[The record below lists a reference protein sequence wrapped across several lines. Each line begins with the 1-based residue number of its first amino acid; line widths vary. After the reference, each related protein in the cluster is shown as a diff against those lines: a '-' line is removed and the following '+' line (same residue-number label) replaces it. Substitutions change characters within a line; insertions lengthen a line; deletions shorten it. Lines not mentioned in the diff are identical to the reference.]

1 MSVPVSPKRT
11 ALLAAA
17 HERILVLDGAM
28 GTMIQG
34 LEYDEAAFR
43 GERFKDFHRDLRGNN
58 DLLILTQP
66 KAIEDIHAEYL
77 RAGADIVATNT
88 FSSTSIAQADYDLS
102 SFAYEL
108 NLEGAKLA
116 RAAAERVT
124 EEDGKPRFVAGAIGP
139 TNRTA
144 SISPDVSNP
153 GFRAVSFDDLRAA
166 YGEQIKGLLDGGADL
181 LLVETI
187 FDTLNA
193 KAALYAIAEITE
205 ERGVDVPVMIS
216 GTITDKS
223 GRLLSGQLPE
233 AFWNSVRH
241 ARPITVGFNCALGAE
256 DLRAHIADI
265 GRVADTLVC
274 AYPNAGLPNEFG
286 QYDETPE
293 FMARLIGEFAQA
305 GLVNIVGGCC
315 GTTPDHIAAIAA
327 AVAPHKPRTVPVI
340 EQRLRL
346 SGLEPF
352 ELTPAIPFV
361 NIGERTN
368 VTGSAR
374 FRKLITA
381 GDYSAALQVARDQV
395 ENGAQIIDV
404 NMDEGLL
411 DSEAAMVTFLH
422 LVAAEPDIARVPV
435 MIDSSKFAV
444 IEAGL
449 KCVQGK
455 PVVNSISMKEGV
467 EKFIHE
473 ARIARR
479 HGAAVMVMAFDEA
492 GQADTFARKTEI
504 CKRAYDILVNQLGFP
519 PEDIIFDPNIF
530 AIATGLEEHN
540 NYGVDFIEAT
550 RWIRKNLPHAHISGG
565 VSNLSFSF
573 RGNEPVR
580 EAMHSVFLYHAI
592 HAGMDMGIVNAGQMI
607 VYDDIDP
614 ELRQTCED
622 VILNRDPGA
631 SERLLALA
639 EKFRGKEKQ
648 SREQDLAWREWPVD
662 KRLSHALVHGITE
675 YIDVDTEDARKVATR
690 PLDVIEGPLMAGM
703 NIVGDLFGDGKMFL
717 PQVVKSARVMKQA
730 VAYLMP
736 FMEEEKARN
745 LANGIASD
753 GRNSAGKI
761 VLATVKGDVHD
772 IGKNIVGIVLQ
783 CNNYEVIDLG
793 VMVPAVKIIET
804 AKAEGADIIGLSGLI
819 TPSLDEMSFMA
830 GELERQGLT
839 VPLLIGGATTS
850 RVHTAV
856 KIDPT
861 YRNGPVVHVND
872 ASRAVGVASSLL
884 SPERRDA
891 YAAEVRADYAKIS
904 AAHFRAQADKKRL
917 KLAAARA
924 NAVAIDFAATPPK
937 RPAFFGFKSFRDYDL
952 AELIEYI
959 DWTPFFQTWEL
970 TGRFPAILDDLKVG
984 EVARS
989 LYDDARKML
998 DLIVNENW
1006 FKAQATIGFW
1016 PANAE
1021 GDDIAVYSDDTLTTK
1036 IATLHT
1042 LRQQL
1047 EKREGRFNAALSDF
1061 IAPPTSG
1068 VPDYIGAFVVTAG
1081 IGEDVVADR
1090 FRNANDDYSSIICKA
1105 LADRLAEAFAE
1116 RMHARV
1122 RREFWA
1128 YAPDEALS
1136 PQDLILEKYQGIRPA
1151 PGYPAQPDHTEKAT
1165 LFALLDAEN
1174 NAGVKLTES
1183 YAMWPGSSVS
1193 GLYFSHPQ
1201 SFYFGVGKIERD
1213 QVEDY
1218 AARKGWSVTE
1228 AERWLG
1234 PVLNYIPAQDRSAQ
1248 DRRVK
1253 EAMAKP
1259 APATAAAANDA
1270 APANDIDSSELAAH
1284 PPGCNCAVHLAYRKK
1299 AARAG

>member
-1 MSVPVSPKRT
+1 MTVSPSPKRT
-11 ALLAAA
+11 ALLNAAR
-17 HERILVLDGAM
+17 ERILVLDGAM
-28 GTMIQG
+28 GTMIQA
-34 LEYDEAAFR
+34 LQFDEAAFR
-43 GERFKDFHRDLRGNN
+43 GERFKNFHRDLRGNN

-66 KAIEDIHAEYL
+66 KAIEDIHAAYL

-88 FSSTSIAQADYDLS
+88 FSTTSIAQADYDLTDIV
-102 SFAYEL
+102 YEMAC
-108 NLEGAKLA
+108 EGARLA
-116 RAAAERVT
+116 GNAARRV
-124 EEDGKPRFVAGAIGP
+124 EAEDGKPRFVAGAIGP

-144 SISPDVSNP
+144 SISPDVANP
-153 GFRAVSFDDLRAA
+153 GYRAVTFDDLRKA
-166 YGEQIKGLLDGGADL
+166 YGEQVNGMLDGGVDL

-205 ERGVDVPVMIS
+205 QRGIDVPVMVS

-223 GRLLSGQLPE
+223 GRLLSGQMPE

-241 ARPITVGFNCALGAE
+241 AKPVTIGFNCALGAE

-293 FMARLIGEFAQA
+293 YMARLVGEFARD

-327 AVAPHKPRTVPVI
+327 AVAPHKPRIVPEI
-340 EQRLRL
+340 EPRLRL

-352 ELTPAIPFV
+352 VLTDAIPFV
-361 NIGERTN
+361 NVGERTN

-374 FRKLITA
+374 FRKLITN
-381 GDYSAALQVARDQV
+381 GDYTAALQVARDQV
-395 ENGAQIIDV
+395 ENGAVVIDV

-411 DSEAAMVTFLH
+411 DSEAAMVTFLN

-435 MIDSSKFAV
+435 MVDSSKFTV

-455 PVVNSISMKEGV
+455 PIVNSISMKEGE

-473 ARIARR
+473 AKIARR
-479 HGAAVMVMAFDEA
+479 HGAAVVVMAFDEV

-504 CKRAYDILVNQLGFP
+504 CKRAYDILVNRVGFP

-530 AIATGLEEHN
+530 AIATGIEEHN

-550 RWIRKNLPHAHISGG
+550 RWIRQNLPGAHISGG

-592 HAGMDMGIVNAGQMI
+592 KAGMDMGIVNAGQMV

-614 ELRQTCED
+614 ELREVCED
-622 VILNRDPGA
+622 VVLNRDPGA

-639 EKFRGKEKQ
+639 EKFRGKKTEAK
-648 SREQDLAWREWPVD
+648 EADLAWREWPVE

-675 YIDVDTEDARKVATR
+675 FIDVDTEEARKSATR

-703 NIVGDLFGDGKMFL
+703 NVVGDLFGDGKMFL

-730 VAYLMP
+730 VAWLMP
-736 FMEEEKARN
+736 FMEDEKARN
-745 LANGIASD
+745 LANGIGTEGSS
-753 GRNSAGKI
+753 SAGKI

-783 CNNYEVIDLG
+783 CNNFEVIDLG
-793 VMVPAVKIIET
+793 VMVPAAKIVETVKTEQ
-804 AKAEGADIIGLSGLI
+804 ADIVGLSGLI
-819 TPSLDEMSFMA
+819 TPSLDEMAFFA
-830 GELERQGLT
+830 GELQREGLKL
-839 VPLLIGGATTS
+839 PLLIGGATTS

-856 KIDPT
+856 KIDPS
-861 YRNGPVVHVND
+861 YQAGPVVHVND
-872 ASRAVGVASSLL
+872 ASRAVGVASALL
-884 SPERRDA
+884 SPERRNA
-891 YAAEVRADYAKIS
+891 YAAEVRAEYAKIS
-904 AAHFRAQADKKRL
+904 AAHLRAQADKKRL

-924 NAVAIDFAATPPK
+924 NRVPVDFAVSKPVKPTFLGIK
-937 RPAFFGFKSFRDYDL
+937 TFDDYDL
-952 AELIEYI
+952 AELVDYI

-970 TGRFPAILDDLKVG
+970 AGRFPAILDDKTVG

-998 DLIVNENW
+998 DTIVKEKW
-1006 FKAQATIGFW
+1006 FRARATIGFW
-1016 PANAE
+1016 PANTE
-1021 GDDIAVYSDDTLTTK
+1021 GDDIVLYADESRTK
-1036 IATLHT
+1036 SIGTLHT

-1061 IAPPTSG
+1061 IAPVGTG
-1068 VPDYIGAFVVTAG
+1068 VPDYVGGFVVTAG
-1081 IGEDVVADR
+1081 IGEDAVADR
-1090 FRNANDDYSSIICKA
+1090 FKMANDDYSSILCKA

-1128 YAPDEALS
+1128 YAPDESLTN
-1136 PQDLILEKYQGIRPA
+1136 DEMILEKYQGIRPA

-1165 LFALLDAEN
+1165 LFELLDAEAT
-1174 NAGVKLTES
+1174 AGVKLTES
-1183 YAMWPGSSVS
+1183 FAMWPGSSVS
-1193 GLYFSHPQ
+1193 GLYFANPESY
-1201 SFYFGVGKIERD
+1201 YFGVGKIERD

-1218 AARKGWSVTE
+1218 AARKGMTTAE
-1228 AERWLG
+1228 TERWLA
-1234 PVLNYIPAQDRSAQ
+1234 PILNYIPSREGNDKAFA
-1248 DRRVK
+1248 
-1253 EAMAKP
+1253 
-1259 APATAAAANDA
+1259 AT
-1270 APANDIDSSELAAH
+1270 PANDETSKDLASH
-1284 PPGCNCAVHLAYRKK
+1284 PPGCTCAVHLVWQKK
-1299 AARAG
+1299 RAGAG